1 MIDERTRILREM
13 AVVIENE
20 FESSFYNFLK
30 FSDFDC
36 VKIVEN
42 IVRYFSGFRDEAI
55 FKG

>member
-1 MIDERTRILREM
+1 M
-13 AVVIENE
+13 AFVIENE